1 MNIQTPR
8 QLISA
13 IPHLV
18 GFHPDHSLVLVA
30 FDDDEISSVVRIDF
44 PTEAESFVFP
54 KILQR
59 VIGTLDNPHLVA
71 IAYVDCEQDDLLELK
86 VTQVTQVLHKFCE
99 TQSWPVL
106 DLLQVTNNTWR
117 SLMCNDENCCPVLG
131 HELSASTPTT
141 EIEFVIAGSSPFA
154 SRETL
159 AARLA
164 HRDLGDGKED
174 FDKDFLDVKKEVEEK
189 LQSLETIGIAQV
201 VDEIFL
207 ELSKTSHVDF
217 RHVAR
222 CAVGIENIRVRD
234 GLLRQ
239 IFDNPEVRTCVRANL
254 FEVVSLVPA
263 GYVAASA
270 TVLAGCAWLDGNGAL
285 ARIAIDVALEADS
298 TYSLARLLDTALSH
312 GIPPRVWSDSLAA
325 VSYEDCLAGAA

>member
-8 QLISA
+8 QLIAA

-18 GFHPDHSLVLVA
+18 GFHPDNSLVLVA
-30 FDDDEISSVVRIDF
+30 FDDDEISSFVRLDF
-44 PTEAESFVFP
+44 PAQSDDFVFP
-54 KILQR
+54 EILQR

-71 IAYVDCEQDDLLELK
+71 ITYVDTQRFQSVTAEVTTIIDNFSNFCQDN
-86 VTQVTQVLHKFCE
+86 
-99 TQSWPVL
+99 SWPVL
-106 DLLQVTNNTWR
+106 DLLLVTDTTWR
-117 SLMCNDENCCPVLG
+117 SLMCTDESCCPVIG
-131 HELSASTPTT
+131 HEIADTTPTT
-141 EIEFVIAGSSPFA
+141 EVEFVVSGSSPFA

-164 HRDLGDGKED
+164 HRELEEGKNE
-174 FDKDFLDVKKEVEEK
+174 FDRTFNEVRQEVEQN
-189 LQSLETIGIAQV
+189 LAQLETSKIASL

-207 ELSKTSHVDF
+207 ELSRTNHCDY
-217 RHVAR
+217 RHIAR

-239 IFDNPEVRTCVRANL
+239 IFDNPEVRSCVRANL
-254 FEVVSLVPA
+254 FEIVSLVPSQ
-263 GYVAASA
+263 YIAASA

-285 ARIAIDVALEADS
+285 ARIAIDTALEADS

-312 GIPPRVWSDSLAA
+312 GIPPRVWSESLAA